1 MDFCL
6 VPLGIVLVISIAT
19 SFFASKRESDFFL
32 ASRSIRWPM
41 LIGTF
46 IGLHVGGGFILGNAD
61 AAWNEGIVGSMYGL
75 GLAFGMLFL
84 GLGCSARL
92 RSLEVATLPEL
103 LAQRFGSP
111 LLKRAAG
118 LLAVACLGGI
128 LIAQAL
134 GIWKFLLS
142 LGFSNPLIFVATW
155 GSVVLYTAFGG
166 LLAVVWTDTIQA
178 VVMVVMLLVTLCCAL
193 LPHWS
198 EISTQAISMGVQWS
212 GVSAA
217 SLIFPLCYIFVTQ
230 DIAQRCFAAHSPSD
244 ARKGCLGTAAALAL
258 LTVIPTACGILG
270 KALHVTPEDG
280 SVFMQVVQKLS
291 HPIVFVMAASAVL
304 LAIVSTTS
312 AVLLALGSN
321 VAHDITTAGTK
332 GRLITS
338 AIGICAMA
346 GPWIGG
352 DIISWI
358 VTCNELAVGAVFLP
372 VLYSLFSKRPLLPKE
387 AAWGSFVFGTAGTLL
402 SHVDPANLLGA
413 LAPLAFSFV
422 GFVGG
427 LIVGKKEFLAGNQ
440 ELMAE

>member
-19 SFFASKRESDFFL
+19 SIFASKRESDFFL

-61 AAWNEGIVGSMYGL
+61 AAWKEGIVGSLYGL
-75 GLAFGMLFL
+75 GLALGMLFL

-128 LIAQAL
+128 LMAQAL
-134 GIWKFLLS
+134 GIWEFLLS
-142 LGFSNPLIFVATW
+142 LGFTNPLIFVVTW
-155 GSVVLYTAFGG
+155 GAVVLYTAFGG
-166 LLAVVWTDTIQA
+166 LLAVIWTDTIQA
-178 VVMVVMLLVTLCCAL
+178 VVMVAMLLITLCSAL

-198 EISTQAISMGVQWS
+198 EISIQAVSMDVHWS
-212 GVSAA
+212 GMSVA
-217 SLIFPLCYIFVTQ
+217 SLVFPLCYIFVTQ
-230 DIAQRCFAAHSPSD
+230 DIAQRCFAAHSPRD
-244 ARKGCLGTAAALAL
+244 ARKGCIGTAMALAV

-270 KALHVTPEDG
+270 KALHLVPENG
-280 SVFMQVVQKLS
+280 SIFMQVVQRLS
-291 HPIVFVMAASAVL
+291 HPFVFVMAASAVL

-332 GRLITS
+332 GRLITL

-352 DIISWI
+352 DIITWI

-372 VLYSLFSKRPLLPKE
+372 ILYALFSQQALLAKE
-387 AAWGSFVFGTAGTLL
+387 AAWGSFVFGTAGTIL
-402 SHVDPANLLGA
+402 SHVAPTNIFGA
-413 LAPLAFSFV
+413 LAPLALSAV
-422 GFVGG
+422 GFLGG
-427 LIVGKKEFLAGNQ
+427 LIVAKKDFLAEN
-440 ELMAE
+440 LKTMS